1 MKAMLSWNYP
11 ALVLLF
17 MLVGRLVGQGNAQPQ
32 VVLHGTDTTL
42 IGKYMD
48 FNESQYLNV
57 DMTMEAFLGIPFA
70 EPPTGDLRFKNPVK
84 KGDLGS
90 NYRAVSDGSICP
102 QISPVDEILPPLIP
116 PPFRR
121 NLDEDCLH
129 LSVHTSSPRVRP
141 SNFLKEYVELG
152 KAYRTELQAEK

>member
-11 ALVLLF
+11 ALVLLV
-17 MLVGRLVGQGNAQPQ
+17 MLVGRLVGQGNAQLSPQ
-32 VVLHGTDTTL
+32 VDLPGTETTL
-42 IGKYMD
+42 SGKYMD

-84 KGDLGS
+84 KGDLGT
-90 NYRAVSDGSICP
+90 NYRAVLDRSICP
-102 QISPVDEILPPLIP
+102 QISPVNEILPPPLG
-116 PPFRR
+116 R

-152 KAYRTELQAEK
+152 KAYRTELQAER